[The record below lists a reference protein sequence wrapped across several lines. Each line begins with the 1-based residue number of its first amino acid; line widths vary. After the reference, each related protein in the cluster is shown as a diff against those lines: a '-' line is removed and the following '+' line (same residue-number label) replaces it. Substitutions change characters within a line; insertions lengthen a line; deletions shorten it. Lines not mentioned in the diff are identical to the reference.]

1 MRRFSLVHALLG
13 AAMLWVADANVDPS
27 VAAAQEEAADM
38 VEGEAGRDL
47 PPGFEPIRGK
57 EESAQVDPN
66 PLVVSAYGAIL
77 AGLFIY
83 VILVV
88 RRQGRLSR
96 EVAELAKEVERKGS

>member
-1 MRRFSLVHALLG
+1 MRLPRLLYVLLCG
-13 AAMLWVADANVDPS
+13 ATSWAVDAAFDPPP
-27 VAAAQEEAADM
+27 VVAQEQAADM
-38 VEGEAGRDL
+38 VEGEDGSDL

-57 EESAQVDPN
+57 EASAQVDPN
-66 PLVVSAYGAIL
+66 PLVVMAYGAIL

-96 EVAELAKEVERKGS
+96 EVAELAKEVERRGN